1 MAFQQRLT
9 LFVLAFLAVSPAHAT
24 GLYELTGS
32 HGSLLPFSARVAPG
46 DASLAYFNPALLP
59 RVEPGFGMAF
69 FGLGQLLDIG
79 YEPRTDGLDIT
90 AKIYDARLK
99 LDDGTTQRLVYRPL
113 ATADLRKARG
123 SADPDALGG
132 YVSMGTVVHFIP
144 RKLALGLH
152 ATIPVSEF
160 QAQQA
165 YFADHREQFFSNSLQ
180 FELLGDRTRVNIIT
194 GALAWQ
200 AFPWLSVGAGVT
212 MTTRG
217 SVQSDVY
224 VADVTYQET
233 AEINA
238 NLGIELA
245 FVPHF
250 SLAVE
255 PVTDLLIS
263 ASVHLPYES
272 SVKGRSELQMWNYPY
287 QEGKDSLSQ
296 VFSFTY
302 GYEPLRAVL
311 GASWR
316 HPLGDG
322 KALSLAGWA
331 RYANWSKYQNRHGER
346 PRDTWRDTVSAN
358 LGVTLLARGHEF
370 GLEGGFVPSPVPQQT
385 GMDNYVDNHRA
396 VAAMG
401 WDMPVAFADRTYHL
415 GLFAQAQ
422 YLIPR
427 SHTKDLSSA
436 NPVLDEFPDHTV
448 DIQAGQVIAEAQGLQ
463 TNNPGYP
470 GYDHSGWVL
479 GAGFFF
485 KSAF

>member
-1 MAFQQRLT
+1 MAFRHRVSIL
-9 LFVLAFLAVSPAHAT
+9 LFALLAVSPVGAT

-32 HGSLLPFSARVAPG
+32 HGSLLPFSARVSSG
-46 DASLAYFNPALLP
+46 DTSLTYFNPALLT
-59 RVEPGFGMAF
+59 RVEPGFGLAF
-69 FGLGQLLDIG
+69 FGLGQALDIG
-79 YEPRTDGLDIT
+79 YEPRTAGLDIT

-99 LDDGTTQRLVYRPL
+99 MADGTSQRLLYRPL
-113 ATADLRKARG
+113 ATGDLRHARG
-123 SADPDALGG
+123 SADPDALAG
-132 YVSMGTVVHFIP
+132 YVSIGTIVHFIP

-152 ATIPVSEF
+152 ATVPVSEF

-180 FELLGDRTRVNIIT
+180 FELLGDRTRVNIISA
-194 GALAWQ
+194 ALAWQ
-200 AFPWLSVGAGVT
+200 TLPWLSLGAGVT

-217 SVQSDVY
+217 NVQSEVY

-238 NLGIELA
+238 NLGIEVA

-250 SLAVE
+250 SLAIE
-255 PVTDLLIS
+255 AMPDLLIS
-263 ASVHLPYES
+263 ASVHLAYES
-272 SVKGRSELQMWNYPY
+272 SVQGRSDLQMWNYPY
-287 QEGKDSLSQ
+287 EEGKDSLSQ

-316 HPLGDG
+316 HSLASG
-322 KALSLAGWA
+322 KAISLAGWA
-331 RYANWSKYQNRHGER
+331 RYANWSEYRNRHGER
-346 PRDTWRDTVSAN
+346 PRDQWHDTLSGN
-358 LGVTLLARGHEF
+358 LGVTFLTRGHQF
-370 GLEGGFVPSPVPQQT
+370 GLEGGFVPSPVPQQN

-401 WDMPVAFADRTYHL
+401 WEMPLTLAGRAYHL
-415 GLFAQAQ
+415 GLSAQAQ

-427 SHTKDLSSA
+427 SQTKDPTSA
-436 NPVLDEFPDHTV
+436 NPVLDEFPDNTV
-448 DIQAGQVIAEAQGLQ
+448 DILSGQVIADAQGLQ

-470 GYDHSGWVL
+470 GYSHTGWIL
-479 GAGFFF
+479 GAGLFF